1 MSRWISITSEV
12 EAILDKDCPK
22 DEEGKREETY
32 SQSILKL
39 AKNKEMMK

>member
-22 DEEGKREETY
+22 DEDGKREETY
-32 SQSILKL
+32 SETIKRLLKI
-39 AKNKEMMK
+39 K